1 MGGAKLALIGPETW
15 GAIGMSL
22 YAMLKKSL
30 PRPTV
35 SVGRLEVESLSLDE
49 TADAFVDYCRSPARH
64 RSERPIYSTS
74 INGQVISMAARNGHI
89 RELLGEA
96 DSINADGQPMVML
109 SKWLTDH
116 PLPERV
122 ATTDLFPAVAE
133 RAERA
138 GLSFFMLGASELVNR
153 KAVSEIRRRYPGL
166 RIAGRRNGY
175 FSEDSE
181 ARICR
186 EIAEARPDILWISMG
201 CPLEQKFVSRN
212 LHRLGGV
219 GIVKTAGGLL
229 DFLSLEK
236 ARAPSWIQHLG
247 FEWLFRTALE
257 PRRLAYR
264 YFSTSPIAL
273 IVMLTSMR

>member
-1 MGGAKLALIGPETW
+1 
-15 GAIGMSL
+15 MSL
-22 YAMLKKSL
+22 YAKLEKPL
-30 PRPTV
+30 ARPAV

-49 TADAFVDYCRSPARH
+49 TADAFVDYCLSRAR
-64 RSERPIYSTS
+64 RNSDRPIYSTS
-74 INGQVISMAARNGHI
+74 VNGQVISMAAFDLHV

-96 DSINADGQPMVML
+96 DSINADGQPMVTL
-109 SKWLTDH
+109 SKWLTSH

-133 RAERA
+133 RAEKA
-138 GLSFFMLGASELVNR
+138 GLSFYMLGASERVNR
-153 KAVSEIRRRYPGL
+153 KAVDEIRRRYPNL

-175 FSEDSE
+175 FPYDSE
-181 ARICR
+181 AEICR
-186 EIAEARPDILWISMG
+186 EITEARPDILWISMG
-201 CPLEQKFVSRN
+201 CPLEQEFVSRN

-236 ARAPSWIQHLG
+236 ARAPSWIQRLG
-247 FEWLFRTALE
+247 FEWLFRTVHE

-264 YFSTSPIAL
+264 YLTTSPIAL